1 MYFNNFSLG
10 SLQIDG
16 STSGSGWCW
25 NMLSCAQPVPRE
37 PDPLFEQSRTGL
49 WTIINA
55 VGLP

>member
-25 NMLSCAQPVPRE
+25 NMLSCAQHVPRE
-37 PDPLFEQSRTGL
+37 PDPLFDNQGRGFGL
-49 WTIINA
+49 
-55 VGLP
+55 

>member
-25 NMLSCAQPVPRE
+25 NILSCAQRSAPGTVPC
-37 PDPLFEQSRTGL
+37 L
-49 WTIINA
+49 TIKDGALDYN
-55 VGLP
+55 